1 MDEHSR
7 VLFITSLIELQANLL
22 NNLSLAQDN
31 YQVPFR
37 LKATKALYCK
47 HSFLKSL
54 HPPQRVSLVSSL
66 PLHSWILD
74 V

>member
-37 LKATKALYCK
+37 LKGTKVLTT
-47 HSFLKSL
+47 STLSSNPFILPSESL
-54 HPPQRVSLVSSL
+54 
-66 PLHSWILD
+66 
-74 V
+74 